1 MAAYSINV
9 VLQSDIAHAL
19 ITSMLQLDVNVFSSS
34 CTGSTVADRL
44 QTNCTILCTCLLP
57 FYSPPHT
64 LTFSHRPSRD
74 SDFCVVEL
82 LFLFVPLSPWLP
94 ARRLAAPC
102 VKGGCSRTDCG
113 NSRLASPGPLLPNQ
127 RGSHQSSAPPAPAH
141 TNAQPNTHSHKKP
154 TTLTPS
160 PNNPRKQFHLDSGG
174 GPLSPAPSI
183 FPY

>member
-1 MAAYSINV
+1 MQFCTISVLFFIIIRHTSLLLSSLSPQ
-9 VLQSDIAHAL
+9 LQSAL
-19 ITSMLQLDVNVFSSS
+19 
-34 CTGSTVADRL
+34 
-44 QTNCTILCTCLLP
+44 LLWL
-57 FYSPPHT
+57 SIE
-64 LTFSHRPSRD
+64 R

-82 LFLFVPLSPWLP
+82 LFLFVPFSPWLP
-94 ARRLAAPC
+94 ACRLAAPC

-113 NSRLASPGPLLPNQ
+113 NSRLASLGPLLPIQ
-127 RGSHQSSAPPAPAH
+127 RGSHQSSTPPAPAH
-141 TNAQPNTHSHKKP
+141 RHTHTQKHKYTNAQPISYSHKNP

>member
-1 MAAYSINV
+1 MSWQDLTKLCNLDLFLSSLSHLLLSVLSSLLTPSPSHLQPVLLHWPSID
-9 VLQSDIAHAL
+9 SH
-19 ITSMLQLDVNVFSSS
+19 F
-34 CTGSTVADRL
+34 
-44 QTNCTILCTCLLP
+44 CL
-57 FYSPPHT
+57 
-64 LTFSHRPSRD
+64 
-74 SDFCVVEL
+74 VKL
-82 LFLFVPLSPWLP
+82 LFLFVPFLPWLP

-127 RGSHQSSAPPAPAH
+127 RGSHQSSTPPAPAHTLKHKH

-154 TTLTPS
+154 TTLTSS